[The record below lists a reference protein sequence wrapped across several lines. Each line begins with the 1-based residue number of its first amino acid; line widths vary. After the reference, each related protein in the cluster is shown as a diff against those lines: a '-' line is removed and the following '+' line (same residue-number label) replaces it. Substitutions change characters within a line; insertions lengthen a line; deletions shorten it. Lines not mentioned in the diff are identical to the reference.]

1 MSMQKILVIG
11 SPGSGK
17 STFAVQLS
25 KQLDLP
31 VIHLDKLNW
40 IDDKNTLNPA
50 GFDELLEKVLKK
62 DSWIIDGNYSR
73 TLSKRLDYADTVIW
87 LDLPKTICIYRIWKR
102 YIKGKMTK
110 SRTYGNPIKLEP
122 GFVKFVWNFNHT
134 NRPIILK
141 ILNENKHKK
150 VIILKN
156 QFEIEEIKKQF

>member
-1 MSMQKILVIG
+1 
-11 SPGSGK
+11 
-17 STFAVQLS
+17 
-25 KQLDLP
+25 
-31 VIHLDKLNW
+31 
-40 IDDKNTLNPA
+40 
-50 GFDELLEKVLKK
+50 
-62 DSWIIDGNYSR
+62 
-73 TLSKRLDYADTVIW
+73 
-87 LDLPKTICIYRIWKR
+87 
-102 YIKGKMTK
+102 MTK

>member
-1 MSMQKILVIG
+1 MQKILVIG

-102 YIKGKMTK
+102 YI
-110 SRTYGNPIKLEP
+110 
-122 GFVKFVWNFNHT
+122 
-134 NRPIILK
+134 
-141 ILNENKHKK
+141 
-150 VIILKN
+150 
-156 QFEIEEIKKQF
+156 

>member
-1 MSMQKILVIG
+1 MYNNKYSKYLFHKKEMSMQKILVIG

-73 TLSKRLDYADTVIW
+73 TLSKRLGTW
-87 LDLPKTICIYRIWKR
+87 YRTR
-102 YIKGKMTK
+102 F
-110 SRTYGNPIKLEP
+110 SCD
-122 GFVKFVWNFNHT
+122 
-134 NRPIILK
+134 RPERAL
-141 ILNENKHKK
+141 LLTSSNKPRG
-150 VIILKN
+150 
-156 QFEIEEIKKQF
+156 ES